1 VRFRFLLLLLV
12 SVAAVGQQPAN
23 PLGDDPA
30 KFDEK
35 VESASLHND
44 LAFFQTVLS
53 DDVRFTH
60 GTGLVQDK
68 AKWLADVPQAKYAA
82 RDLDSVEVEQ
92 HGDVIE
98 TTGHIH
104 VKIET
109 PRKLEYQI
117 WFVRVYA
124 KRDVR
129 WQLLSNR
136 TVRQVNGRPLPLL
149 LFILT
154 LLLLFVLSFVLF
166 TMWRRSQIRGAAN
179 EHQPLQL

>member
-1 VRFRFLLLLLV
+1 MKLRFLVLLLL
-12 SVAAVGQQPAN
+12 SGAAIGQHPAN
-23 PLGDDPA
+23 PLGGDPA

-35 VESASLHND
+35 VEAASLHND

-82 RDLDSVEVEQ
+82 RDLDSVEVEP
-92 HGDVIE
+92 HSDIVE

-104 VKIET
+104 VKIEN

-117 WFVRVYA
+117 WYVRVYA
-124 KRDVR
+124 RRDGR

-136 TVRQVNGRPLPLL
+136 TVRQVNGRPMR
-149 LFILT
+149 
-154 LLLLFVLSFVLF
+154 LLLFVLALFPLFVFSFVLF
-166 TMWRRSQIRGAAN
+166 TMRRRSQKRGAAYRVLN
-179 EHQPLQL
+179 QHL